1 MPGDSMKKIR
11 KAAGLRVDC
20 IIMDIEDGVAY
31 NQKEAAR
38 TTILEALKTVDFGTN
53 EKLVRVN
60 RVGSGL
66 TASDLIIT
74 VPGMPDGFVIPKV
87 ENADH
92 VKYVHHLLN
101 DLEAAHGIPL
111 GTFSLHAIIETAT
124 GLWNAREI
132 VHASPRLTALQFGA
146 EDLAGDMGLTRTRE
160 GKEIFY
166 GRSVVVTAAT
176 DAGLQAIDGVYL
188 QIQDSEGAYA
198 EAKEVAG
205 LGFQGKMA
213 IHPNQIEPFQRAF
226 TPSDEEIAAAQRL
239 VAAHEAH
246 QAEGVGAFVFEGRMI
261 DPAIVAPAEQVLAK
275 ARAAGKL

>member
-1 MPGDSMKKIR
+1 MKKIQ
-11 KAAGLRVDC
+11 KAAGLPVDC

-38 TTILEALKTVDFGTN
+38 STILEALQTVEFGTN

-66 TASDLIIT
+66 TAGDLIHT
-74 VPGMPDGFVIPKV
+74 VPGKPDGFVIPKV
-87 ENADH
+87 EHADH
-92 VKYVHHLLN
+92 VKYVHNLLN
-101 DLEAAHGIPL
+101 DLEAAHGIKS
-111 GTFSLHAIIETAT
+111 GTFTLHAIIETAT

-160 GKEIFY
+160 SKEIFY

-176 DAGLQAIDGVYL
+176 DGGLQAIDGVYL
-188 QIQDSEGAYA
+188 QIQDTEGAYA

-205 LGFQGKMA
+205 MGFQGKMA
-213 IHPNQIEPFQRAF
+213 IHPSQLEPFHRAF
-226 TPSDEEIAAAQRL
+226 TPSDAEIAAALRL
-239 VAAHEAH
+239 VEAHEAH
-246 QAEGVGAFVFEGRMI
+246 QAKGVGAFVFEGRMI

>member
-1 MPGDSMKKIR
+1 MPGDSMKKIQ
-11 KAAGLRVDC
+11 KAAGLAVDC

-38 TTILEALKTVDFGTN
+38 TTILEALQTVNFGAN

-66 TASDLIIT
+66 TAGDLITT
-74 VPGMPDGFVIPKV
+74 VPGKPDGFVIPKV
-87 ENADH
+87 EDADQ

-101 DLEAAHGIPL
+101 DLETAHQIPT
-111 GTFSLHAIIETAT
+111 GTFTLHAIIESAR

-132 VHASPRLTALQFGA
+132 AHASPRLTALQFGA

-166 GRSVVVTAAT
+166 GRSVVVTAASE
-176 DAGLQAIDGVYL
+176 AGLQAIDGVYL
-188 QIQDSEGAYA
+188 QIQDSDGAYT

-205 LGFQGKMA
+205 MGYQGKMA
-213 IHPNQIEPFQRAF
+213 IHPGQIEPFHRAF
-226 TPSDEEIAAAQRL
+226 TPSDAEITAALRL
-239 VAAHEAH
+239 VEAHETH
-246 QAEGVGAFVFEGRMI
+246 QAQGVGAFVFEGKMI